1 MTKIEVHQFDN
12 GLVLLGEV
20 LPWLESAAFSLSLP
34 AGAQFDPLELRGLSN
49 LTCELVQRGC
59 GSRDSRQFIEDLE
72 YLGVDSSGS
81 SSNAHMSFGGAMP
94 AEHLLE
100 ALDIYRDVILH
111 PHLPEDQ
118 FDDAVKVCL
127 QELAAI
133 EDDLAQLT
141 MLAMKR
147 LHFPDPLCRSAL
159 GEVEAFSKVS
169 IDSVRDFYQTRFHPQ
184 GTIISV
190 AGKFDWNAVRDH
202 VAKLFGDWKIPAGPS
217 YQLTSSPRGYEHL
230 THESNQAHI
239 AIAYPTV
246 PYRHADYFQARGA
259 VGVLSDGLASR
270 LFREVREVRG
280 LCYTVGSSL
289 YSFREVAGV
298 VTYSGTSME
307 RAQETLDVILQQLR
321 LLKAGITQEELNRLK
336 IHIQSNL
343 VMQQESS
350 RARASAIAGDWYHL
364 QKTRSLDE
372 VQRLVEGLSV
382 QSINAFLEQ
391 NPPEHFDVVTLGPQP
406 LEIRG

>member
-34 AGAQFDPLELRGLSN
+34 AGAQFDPLSQRGLSN
-49 LTCELVQRGC
+49 LTCELVQRGS
-59 GSRDSRQFIEDLE
+59 GPRDSRQFIEELE
-72 YLGVDSSGS
+72 YLGVDASGS

-100 ALDIYRDVILH
+100 ALSIYRDVVRE
-111 PHLPEDQ
+111 PHLPADQ

-133 EDDLAQLT
+133 DDDLAQLT
-141 MLAMKR
+141 MLAIKR
-147 LHFPDPLCRSAL
+147 LHFPDPLCRSSL
-159 GEVEAFSKVS
+159 GEVEAFETMT
-169 IDSVRDFYQTRFHPQ
+169 IDSVADFFQTRFHPQ
-184 GTIISV
+184 GTILSV
-190 AGKFDWNAVRDH
+190 AGKFDWQRVLDH
-202 VAKLFGDWKIPAGPS
+202 VQALFGDWQVAPAPNYDLVAAPHG
-217 YQLTSSPRGYEHL
+217 YQHL
-230 THESNQAHI
+230 THDSHQAHI
-239 AIAYPTV
+239 AIAYPTI
-246 PYRHADYFQARGA
+246 PYRHPDYFQARGA

-280 LCYTVGSSL
+280 LCYSVGSSL
-289 YSFREVAGV
+289 YSYREVAGV

-307 RAQETLDVILQQLR
+307 RAQETLDVILEQLR

-336 IHIQSNL
+336 VHIQSNL

-364 QKTRSLDE
+364 QTTRSLDE

-382 QSINAFLEQ
+382 ESINTFLEQ
-391 NPPEHFDVVTLGPQP
+391 NPPQNFDVVTLGPQP
-406 LEIRG
+406 LEMRQ